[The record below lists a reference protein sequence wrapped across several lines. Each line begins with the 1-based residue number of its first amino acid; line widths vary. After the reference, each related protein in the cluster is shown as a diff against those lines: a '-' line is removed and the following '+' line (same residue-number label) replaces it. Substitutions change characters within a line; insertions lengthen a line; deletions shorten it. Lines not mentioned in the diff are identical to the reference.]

1 MKTPYSKRL
10 YKHKSKSMRN
20 NKINGGVS
28 SERCVFDPE
37 TEQMKNSCPG
47 LKYFNEIKDSLVKD
61 PDAVYIVMGH
71 GCDLEG
77 ELLTVPPKC
86 KYITSVACGI
96 ESGRTAGDIMYQFLQ
111 NNLEQPITRDSLKK
125 LELFKAT
132 YEKGGKRLITKNI
145 EFRIHHAGEKFV
157 NNKNWCFL
165 RIRHLAGL
173 RKLGHIV
180 PNPPELNH
188 DFPQKYTLRSYMLL
202 HFEGSLF
209 PTCAQV
215 SNCLELKFNKSILDS
230 YDYNWYILED
240 YNLTKLIADN
250 FSIDYATLLDNLQGT
265 FINAAC
271 RPLCKGPA
279 PRTKEDYL
287 GENEFVEQ
295 SRTMSGRQ
303 TYVMDIDF
311 FKTLPKVENE
321 YNEILLTD
329 ELRLRLEELKREK

>member
-37 TEQMKNSCPG
+37 TEEMKYSCPG

-61 PDAVYIVMGH
+61 PDAVYIVIGH
-71 GCDLEG
+71 GCDLED
-77 ELLTVPPKC
+77 ELLTVPPNC

-96 ESGRTAGDIMYQFLQ
+96 ERGKSFNDIMDKFLQ
-111 NNLEQPITRDSLKK
+111 NNLEQPITRESLKK
-125 LELFKAT
+125 LERFNSTREVHSRK
-132 YEKGGKRLITKNI
+132 LITTNE

-157 NNKNWCFL
+157 NNKNWCFFK
-165 RIRHLAGL
+165 IRYLAGL

-180 PNPPELNH
+180 PSIPELN
-188 DFPQKYTLRSYMLL
+188 DNFPQKYTLRSYMLL

-215 SNCLELKFNKSILDS
+215 NNCFELNFDKTILDS
-230 YDYNWYILED
+230 YNYDITMLFNYNFV
-240 YNLTKLIADN
+240 KLIADN
-250 FSIDYATLLDNLQGT
+250 FSIDYATLLDNLEGT

-271 RPLCKGPA
+271 RPICKGV
-279 PRTKEDYL
+279 RTKEDYL
-287 GENEFVEQ
+287 GENEFVNI
-295 SRTMSGRQ
+295 SRTMSGRK
-303 TYVMDIDF
+303 TYVMDNDF
-311 FKTLPKVENE
+311 FLTLPRVENE
-321 YNEILLTD
+321 YNQIELTD